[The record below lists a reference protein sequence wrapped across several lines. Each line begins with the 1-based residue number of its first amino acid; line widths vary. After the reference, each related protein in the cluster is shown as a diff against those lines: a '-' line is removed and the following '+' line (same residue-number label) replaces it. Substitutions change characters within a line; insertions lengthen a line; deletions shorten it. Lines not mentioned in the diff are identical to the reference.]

1 MRIEIFPLG
10 PIDTNAYL
18 VSNPETRAAVLIDAP
33 FGAAQTIGAQLEKE
47 GLKLEAVLLTH
58 GHWDHIGD
66 AAKIAELCKVPIVA
80 GEGSRGIIEDP
91 QLQQRYLFAGDEL
104 EPAKVDVC
112 PEDGRILEYAGLKIK
127 CIAVDGHCPGSIA
140 YVIEDGG
147 KTYAFVGDLIFQNS
161 VGRTDLW
168 GGDFQTLAQSV
179 KKIYSLPDETEILC
193 GHGEPTTVGIEKQT
207 NPFVRA

>member
-80 GEGSRGIIEDP
+80 GEGSRGIISSKDTYSRATNSNP
-91 QLQQRYLFAGDEL
+91 QRWTCAPKTGGFSNT
-104 EPAKVDVC
+104 
-112 PEDGRILEYAGLKIK
+112 RGLK
-127 CIAVDGHCPGSIA
+127 
-140 YVIEDGG
+140 
-147 KTYAFVGDLIFQNS
+147 
-161 VGRTDLW
+161 
-168 GGDFQTLAQSV
+168 
-179 KKIYSLPDETEILC
+179 
-193 GHGEPTTVGIEKQT
+193 
-207 NPFVRA
+207 